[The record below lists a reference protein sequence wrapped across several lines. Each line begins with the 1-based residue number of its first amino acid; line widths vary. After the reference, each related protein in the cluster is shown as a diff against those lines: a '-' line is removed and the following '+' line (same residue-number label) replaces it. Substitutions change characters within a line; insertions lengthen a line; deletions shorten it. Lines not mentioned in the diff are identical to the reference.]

1 MTEYLSNFISL
12 FTESAPWLLLGLLIA
27 GFMKW
32 LVPMDILQKHMG
44 DNRFISIVKA
54 AFIGAPLPL
63 CSCGVIPAAIG
74 LRRSGAS
81 RSTTVSFLVA
91 TPETGVDSISVS
103 YALLGPFFAI
113 IRPFAAIFTAI
124 YAGVMVKIFALKPI
138 KDNQPN
144 AEQAATSCCS
154 ENEKKIEIDKSCCE
168 NPEKDSKIE
177 QKTESCCST
186 ENQASQ
192 DSKQNK
198 ASACCSAEQANNVEE
213 KPSIKQLLINSL
225 AFSSGKLL
233 SDITKWLLI
242 GLLLAAAIKTW
253 VSTDFLLQWGDGFVA
268 MLVMAVIGIP
278 MYICATASTPLAA
291 GFLAAGLSPG
301 AILVFMLAGPATNIA
316 TMGMI
321 RQEMGTPV
329 LVAYLFSLFTAS
341 ISIGYLANWLIDTF
355 HFVIPTVAASEHVM
369 DSSMIYTLS
378 ALLLAGLMIRNLIKK

>member
-1 MTEYLSNFISL
+1 MTDYLYNFIEL

-32 LVPMDILQKHMG
+32 LVPMELLQHHMG
-44 DNRFISIVKA
+44 DDRLCSIFQA
-54 AFIGAPLPL
+54 TFMGARLPL

-81 RSTTVSFLVA
+81 KSTTISFLVA

-113 IRPFAAIFTAI
+113 LRPISAILTAI
-124 YAGVMVKIFALKPI
+124 YAGLMVKVFALNENNADKIQENTKTGTTKPCFSS
-138 KDNQPN
+138 KAKE
-144 AEQAATSCCS
+144 AEVV
-154 ENEKKIEIDKSCCE
+154 KSCCE
-168 NPEKDSKIE
+168 QPEK
-177 QKTESCCST
+177 TSCC
-186 ENQASQ
+186 ASESIITIKPTIFQ
-192 DSKQNK
+192 LFKQ
-198 ASACCSAEQANNVEE
+198 
-213 KPSIKQLLINSL
+213 SL
-225 AFSSGKLL
+225 EFSSGKLL

-253 VSTDFLLQWGDGFVA
+253 VSTNFLTQWGDGLMA
-268 MLVMAVIGIP
+268 MVVMAVIGIP

-321 RQEMGTPV
+321 KQEMGTSV

-341 ISIGYLANWLIDTF
+341 IGFGYLANWLIDLYHIT
-355 HFVIPTVAASEHVM
+355 IPNVAGNEHVM
-369 DSSMIYTLS
+369 NTSMTYIIS
-378 ALLLAGLMIRNLIKK
+378 AVLLLLLMVRNLIKKN